1 MKDWV
6 DVFKSSNA
14 IDAEMV
20 KAMLVEQ
27 GIDAVV
33 INKMDS
39 SRLFFGTVSVFVK
52 AEDAEQAKH
61 LIATPS
67 AENHE

>member
-20 KAMLVEQ
+20 KSMLVEQ
-27 GIDAVV
+27 GIEAVV
-33 INKMDS
+33 VNKIDS
-39 SRLFFGTVSVFVK
+39 SYLFFGTVSVFVK
-52 AEDAEQAKH
+52 VVDAEQAKH
-61 LIATPS
+61 LIETPNT
-67 AENHE
+67 ETNE